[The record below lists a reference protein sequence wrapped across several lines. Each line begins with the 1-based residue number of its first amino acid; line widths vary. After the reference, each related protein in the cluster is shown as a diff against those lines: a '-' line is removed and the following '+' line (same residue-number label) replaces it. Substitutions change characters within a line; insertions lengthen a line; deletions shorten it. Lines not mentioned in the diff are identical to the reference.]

1 MKRAGVVL
9 ILVLAFFGI
18 ADSAYLAQHETT
30 GLPLL
35 CNIESLTGCNVVVSS
50 AYSQFLGV
58 PLADLG
64 LIFYTVLFVVAAFE
78 IALFNQSLR
87 RGLQVLA
94 VIGIV
99 TSLYSVYT
107 QVFLINAL
115 CIYCLVSASITILVL
130 VLASFIEPLR
140 KNPLQNNLATT

>member
-107 QVFLINAL
+107 QVFLFNSL
-115 CIYCLVSASITILVL
+115 CVYCLASSSISILVL
-130 VLASFIEPLR
+130 VLASFVEPLR